1 MKAMGLL
8 SMLGGGGKPSDEE
21 MQKRYQGMKES
32 HIKRQGGMPDSP
44 VPGASQVA
52 YQSNSDYSIGDIAPA
67 IRNDRKGN
75 RYIADPHGAGDY
87 KFNERT
93 GAWMAPGGK
102 TLMLTEATAPPAA
115 EASGGQAAAPV
126 NEDWR
131 KSVRP
136 TVNQLGD
143 PVDTSGQMGDTY
155 DKMTAWRPISSDG
168 QGGVQNMNPLANPN
182 NWLHN
187 TPAEHQAVPNPGVY
201 VNNGIYSML
210 DQPVIQDKKRNPYSM
225 IG

>member
-21 MQKRYQGMKES
+21 MQKNWQSMKES
-32 HIKRQGGMPDSP
+32 HIKKRGGMPDSP

-52 YQSNSDYSIGDIAPA
+52 YASTNSDYSLGDIAPV

-75 RYIADPHGAGDY
+75 RYIADPHGSGDY

-155 DKMTAWRPISSDG
+155 DKMTAWRP
-168 QGGVQNMNPLANPN
+168 
-182 NWLHN
+182 
-187 TPAEHQAVPNPGVY
+187 EF
-201 VNNGIYSML
+201 
-210 DQPVIQDKKRNPYSM
+210 
-225 IG
+225 